1 MDLQE
6 TAEQT
11 ALRKEL
17 SAYVAT
23 LMSDEERRQLAVEQV
38 GGPRFRELTKRMGDD
53 GWLGVGWP
61 VEVGGQGRSIQD
73 QYVFFDELMRT
84 GLPFPFVTIN
94 TVGPTLMAAGTPDQ
108 KSKYL
113 CGMLSGET
121 VFAIGY
127 TESEAGTDLASLRT
141 RAMPDGNDWIIN
153 GAKVFTTGA
162 NTADYIWL
170 ACRTDPTAP
179 KHRGVSIFIVPT
191 SSPGFSWTPINLVG
205 GNITTATSYHDV
217 RVPAD
222 SLVGELNGGWQLIT
236 TQLNHERIGLAA
248 NGGRVIALWEQVLAW
263 ARRTGVIDLPWVQQE
278 MARAL
283 VLLEAM
289 RLINWKMTWAVAQ
302 GELKGAEA
310 AAAKVFGT
318 ETHVEVQ
325 LLLLAVLGAAGRI
338 RSGTEAHAL
347 AGEVEHTTRQG
358 IVNTFGGGVNEVLR
372 DMVATAGLGMP
383 RPQRGR

>member
-1 MDLQE
+1 VDLQE

-17 SAYVAT
+17 SAYLAT
-23 LMSDEERRQLAVEQV
+23 LMSDEERRQLAIEQV
-38 GGPRFRELTKRMGDD
+38 GGPRFRQFIKRLGEDR
-53 GWLGVGWP
+53 WLGVGWP
-61 VEVGGQGRSIQD
+61 VEYGGQGRPVQD

-94 TVGPTLMAAGTPDQ
+94 TVGPTLMAAGTPEQ
-108 KSKYL
+108 KAKYL
-113 CGMLSGET
+113 SGMLSGDI

-127 TESEAGTDLASLRT
+127 TEPEAGTDLASLRT
-141 RAMPDGNDWIIN
+141 RAVPDGNDWIIN

-162 NTADYIWL
+162 NTADYVWL

-191 SSPGFSWTPINLVG
+191 TSPGFSWAPINLVG

-217 RVPAD
+217 RIPAD
-222 SLVGELNGGWQLIT
+222 NLVGELNGGWQLIT

-248 NGGRVIALWEQVLAW
+248 NGGRMIALWEQVLAW
-263 ARRTGVIDLPWVQQE
+263 TRRTGVIGLAWVQQD
-278 MARAL
+278 MARAAA
-283 VLLEAM
+283 LLEAM
-289 RLINWKMTWAVAQ
+289 RLINWKMTWAVARD
-302 GELKGAEA
+302 GLKGAEA

-325 LLLLAVLGAAGRI
+325 LILLAVLGAAGRV
-338 RSGTEAHAL
+338 RSGTEAHCL
-347 AGEVEHTTRQG
+347 AGEVEHTSRQG

-383 RPQRGR
+383 RPPRVQ

>member
-23 LMSDEERRQLAVEQV
+23 LMSEEERRQLAIEQV
-38 GGPRFRELTKRMGDD
+38 GGPRFRQFIKRLGEDR
-53 GWLGVGWP
+53 WLGVGWP
-61 VEVGGQGRSIQD
+61 VEYGGQGRPIQD

-94 TVGPTLMAAGTPDQ
+94 TVGPTLMAAGTPEQ
-108 KSKYL
+108 KAKYL
-113 CGMLSGET
+113 SGMLSGDV

-127 TESEAGTDLASLRT
+127 TEPEAGTDLASLRT
-141 RAMPDGNDWIIN
+141 RAAPDGNDWIIN

-162 NTADYIWL
+162 NTADYVWL
-170 ACRTDPTAP
+170 ACRTDPAAP

-191 SSPGFSWTPINLVG
+191 SSPGFLWTPINLVG

-217 RVPAD
+217 RIPAD
-222 SLVGELNGGWQLIT
+222 NLVGELNGGWQLIT

-248 NGGRVIALWEQVLAW
+248 NGGRMIALWEQVLAW
-263 ARRTGVIDLPWVQQE
+263 TRRTGVIDLAWVQQD
-278 MARAL
+278 MARAAA
-283 VLLEAM
+283 LLEAM
-289 RLINWKMTWAVAQ
+289 RLINWKMTWAVARD
-302 GELKGAEA
+302 GLKGAQA

-325 LLLLAVLGAAGRI
+325 LILLAVLGAAGRV
-338 RSGTEAHAL
+338 RSGTEAHGL
-347 AGEVEHTTRQG
+347 AGEVEHTSRQG

-383 RPQRGR
+383 RPPRGQ